1 MIEPS
6 VRSDWLRLAAVFA
19 LPFTWRLVLIGWLVS
34 RGATLAHLLDSGDV
48 PAFFQMARAMLDWT
62 LIPEFALGGN
72 SRVFP
77 LWPSLL
83 AGLMQLGLSGW
94 AWLLVAPLFAG
105 AASAIFYRVTG
116 SFGGALLLGA
126 APPVWVLSTLSPMS
140 EGIFLCLGLLAAL
153 ALRRSSFLLAGVLV
167 GAMVATRPFGIAWAL
182 AGVVVILAASGD
194 RVGRFGAFAAGG
206 VIGGFPLL
214 VVNLLMFGDVL
225 HQVHVYSSDLRA
237 LNLPPD
243 IAARLGEA
251 SGHWGIPF
259 KHLLTTPWLVPVPAW
274 KILYVYANLALLLG
288 LAPIIWRQFRASAET
303 LSAENFL
310 ALAFVANGLL
320 SVSTGP
326 YWGFHSFDRYLS
338 WAAPGA
344 IVAVRRTVSPRLW
357 PWLAAAAGIVSLAS
371 AVFATSRWTTS

>member
-1 MIEPS
+1 MSEPAS
-6 VRSDWLRLAAVFA
+6 RRDWLCLAAVFA
-19 LPFTWRLVLIGWLVS
+19 LPFAWRLALIGWLTS
-34 RGATLAHLLDSGDV
+34 HGTTLPQLLGSGDV

-62 LIPEFALGGN
+62 HIPEFALGGN

-77 LWPSLL
+77 LWPSIL
-83 AGLMQLGLSGW
+83 AALMQFGVSGW

-105 AASAIFYRVTG
+105 AASAIFYRITG
-116 SFGGALLLGA
+116 SFAGALLLGV
-126 APPVWVLSTLSPMS
+126 APPAWVLATLSPMS

-153 ALRRSSFLLAGVLV
+153 ALRRDHCFLAGFLV
-167 GAMVATRPFGIAWAL
+167 GAMVATRPFGVAWAL

-194 RVGRFGAFAAGG
+194 RVGRFGAFAAGA

-214 VVNLLMFGDVL
+214 VVNVLMFGDVL
-225 HQVHVYSSDLRA
+225 HQVRVYSSDLRA
-237 LNLPPD
+237 INLPPD
-243 IAARLGEA
+243 IAARLGDA
-251 SGHWGIPF
+251 SGHWGFPF

-288 LAPIIWRQFRASAET
+288 LLPIIWRQFRASAET
-303 LSAENFL
+303 LAAENFL

-344 IVAVRRTVSPRLW
+344 IVAVRRATPPRLW
-357 PWLAAAAGIVSLAS
+357 PWLAGATGIVSLAS
-371 AVFATSRWTTS
+371 VVFATSR